1 MEVRGNVGRLELE
14 RWELYFGWE
23 LSVIRNCDFAICVE
37 AETLGI
43 ATMKMLKCEKDLPFR

>member
-14 RWELYFGWE
+14 RWELFFGWE